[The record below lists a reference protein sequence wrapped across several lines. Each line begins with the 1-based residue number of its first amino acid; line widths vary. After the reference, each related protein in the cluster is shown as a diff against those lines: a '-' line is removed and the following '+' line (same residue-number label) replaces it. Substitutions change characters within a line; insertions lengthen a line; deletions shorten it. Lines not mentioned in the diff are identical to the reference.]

1 MKTIIEYSSF
11 KCNLISYSKKYNDI
25 IMEFYKKF
33 NNYYCFEF
41 GVEDSDLFTICL
53 CDDIDKNLFNNI
65 NCDITLIHNSHSKNK
80 KILLNGLVYRQED
93 AIKQAAKI
101 SKGNVK
107 FFKVLETNTYIKL
120 EDKRLIM
127 CGNNIYDDLVYV
139 FETLLNTFLE
149 KEGNIALH
157 AASCLVNGEGV
168 VICGKSGSGK
178 TTLLFDLIKNNNAIF
193 QANDRV
199 SIYKKKNDSFYI
211 CGIPIPV
218 NVPQKTMTGLERWK
232 DTEIVKKSESHD
244 KIRFSVE
251 EIPLLFDETV
261 NKDIKL
267 KKILI
272 TDYNKNENP
281 AVKKLSALSALERLD
296 VLSPFDYC
304 HPNWLEVYT
313 SDRQD
318 VTVKNI
324 IKKWLENID
333 VYLLTGNNPYE
344 SFCKI

>member
-1 MKTIIEYSSF
+1 
-11 KCNLISYSKKYNDI
+11 
-25 IMEFYKKF
+25 
-33 NNYYCFEF
+33 
-41 GVEDSDLFTICL
+41 
-53 CDDIDKNLFNNI
+53 
-65 NCDITLIHNSHSKNK
+65 
-80 KILLNGLVYRQED
+80 
-93 AIKQAAKI
+93 
-101 SKGNVK
+101 
-107 FFKVLETNTYIKL
+107 
-120 EDKRLIM
+120 
-127 CGNNIYDDLVYV
+127 
-139 FETLLNTFLE
+139 
-149 KEGNIALH
+149 
-157 AASCLVNGEGV
+157 
-168 VICGKSGSGK
+168 
-178 TTLLFDLIKNNNAIF
+178 
-193 QANDRV
+193 
-199 SIYKKKNDSFYI
+199 
-211 CGIPIPV
+211 
-218 NVPQKTMTGLERWK
+218 MTGLERWK